1 MWHTGDH
8 VTPAAKLALLTLP
21 PVLAAAI
28 GAVIASARKPGARTT
43 SVIQHFTAGI
53 VFAAAAL
60 ELLPEDRKHALW
72 PVVIGFALGLGL
84 MLGIKTVCNRLEDRL
99 EGSSLPTGLVVVTA
113 VDLIIDGLVLGI
125 AFAAGEETGVILTI
139 ALTLEVLFLALSV
152 SAALSA
158 FRVHS
163 LWAIVVP
170 IALSALL
177 SVSAVAAHGVLA
189 NLPSVYYAALLGLGT
204 VALIYLVTEELLVE
218 AHEVAETALAT
229 TAFFVGFI
237 VFFVI
242 EATVKT
248 G

>member
-1 MWHTGDH
+1 M
-8 VTPAAKLALLTLP
+8 TPAAKLALLTLP
-21 PVLAAAI
+21 PVLAAAA
-28 GAVIASARKPGARTT
+28 GAVIASARKPSPRTT

-60 ELLPEDRKHALW
+60 ELLPEERKHALW

-84 MLGIKTVCNRLEDRL
+84 MLGIKAVCNRLEERL
-99 EGSSLPTGLVVVTA
+99 EGSALPTGLVVVTA

-158 FRVHS
+158 SGVRS

-177 SVSAVAAHGVLA
+177 SVSAVAAHGALA